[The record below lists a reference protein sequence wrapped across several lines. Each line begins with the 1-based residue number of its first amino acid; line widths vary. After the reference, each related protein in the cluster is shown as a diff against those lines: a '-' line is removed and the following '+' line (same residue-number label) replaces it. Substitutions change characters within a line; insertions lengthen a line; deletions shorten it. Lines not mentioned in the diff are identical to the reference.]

1 MFKQLIHSKRSLLFK
16 VCAIAGLAA
25 IAASAQTDIARGKTA
40 TASSTEAAYV
50 PPNAVDGNAATRWG
64 SQFSN
69 PQWIM
74 VDLGATYSISGVKL
88 VWEAASAKDYKIQ
101 ISPTG
106 TGSWT
111 DIITKTNMP
120 YVAPTRTDNLT
131 GLSGSG
137 RYIRMYGDTR
147 TTNYGFSLFS
157 FEVYSGGATNYT
169 LTTSVS
175 PAGAGTVSPA
185 GGSYAAGTR
194 VTVTPAANSGYQF
207 STWSGDM
214 SGSAN
219 PGSILMDGNKSVTA
233 NFTPVSGY
241 QAGDMLY
248 YNGSSW
254 TRIPK
259 GTPGQELTENAAQVP
274 TWTSPTVVTD
284 IDGNLYTTV
293 TIGTQTWMAQN
304 LKTTRLNDGTPI
316 PNVTDN
322 AAWVALTT
330 PGYCWYNNDNANSA
344 TYGAL
349 YNGYAVNTGKL
360 APKGWHVATD
370 AEWHTLSNF
379 LGDDAVSGG
388 KLKEVGLVHWQSPNT
403 GATNETGFSAIP
415 GGFRFGAYNFCD
427 QRVVGYWWSATE
439 YDAEQ
444 LQGHHINYD
453 RSTLYTLQGYKRY
466 GLSVRLVRD

>member
-1 MFKQLIHSKRSLLFK
+1 MFKQLIHSNRSLLFK

-25 IAASAQTDIARGKTA
+25 IAVSAQTDIARGKTA
-40 TASSTEAAYV
+40 TASSTEGGYV
-50 PPNAVDGNAATRWG
+50 PANAVDGNAATRWG

-106 TGSWT
+106 TGSWS

-120 YVAPTRTDNLT
+120 YVAPSRTDNLT

-157 FEVYSGGATNYT
+157 FEVYSGGETNYT
-169 LTTSVS
+169 LTTSVN

-185 GGSYAAGTR
+185 GGSYDPGTT
-194 VTVTPAANSGYQF
+194 VTVYPLARSGYQF
-207 STWSGDM
+207 SNWSGDI
-214 SGSAN
+214 SGIGN
-219 PGSILMDGNKSVTA
+219 PLWIYMDGNKSVTA

-241 QAGDMLY
+241 QVGDMSY
-248 YNGSSW
+248 YDGSAW
-254 TRIPK
+254 IGIPK
-259 GTPGQELTENAAQVP
+259 GNQGQVLTENAAQVP
-274 TWTSPTVVTD
+274 TWTSPAFVTD
-284 IDGNLYTTV
+284 IDGNLYSTI
-293 TIGTQTWMAQN
+293 TIGTQTWMKQN

-322 AAWVALTT
+322 AAWGALTT
-330 PGYCWYNNDNANSA
+330 PGYCWYNNDNAYRA

-370 AEWHTLSNF
+370 AEWTTLSNF
-379 LGDDAVSGG
+379 LGGEEVAGG
-388 KLKEVGLVHWQSPNT
+388 KLKEVGLVHWESPNT
-403 GATNETGFSAIP
+403 EATDEAGFSALP
-415 GGFRFGAYNFCD
+415 GGQRSNYNFSSMGYY
-427 QRVVGYWWSATE
+427 GYWWSAGGSPAYFRNIFYASE
-439 YDAEQ
+439 S
-444 LQGHHINYD
+444 LQRLNFNNCY
-453 RSTLYTLQGYKRY
+453 GY
-466 GLSVRLVRD
+466 SVRLVKD